1 MERTSTEEEPR
12 RLADFLRTHRERI
25 LSAWLAAVRRLA
37 PARDLD
43 RPILLD
49 YLPQFLDE
57 LADFLDDVRAGNPA
71 TEPEKLPAMHAL
83 ERLEVGYDLAEVVEE
98 YAILRQCVIDLVH
111 HESAPAM
118 RSAQLA
124 RLHSGIDRAIVT
136 STARY
141 HEASERT
148 LRALDRISS
157 AALTHRDPEKML
169 PELLKVLL
177 ETCASVDA
185 ASLLLLEGDLLRVHA
200 AAGIGLENTIGETV
214 PVGASLAGQVALTRT
229 PISIRDAATDPLVTR
244 ESIRRSGLRGYYGVP

>member
-1 MERTSTEEEPR
+1 FCRMERTSTEEEPR
-12 RLADFLRTHRERI
+12 RLADFLRAHRERI
-25 LSAWLAAVRRLA
+25 LSDWLAAVRRLA

-124 RLHSGIDRAIVT
+124 RLHSGIDPAIGA
-136 STARY
+136 AR
-141 HEASERT
+141 
-148 LRALDRISS
+148 LLWRAL
-157 AALTHRDPEKML
+157 AARR
-169 PELLKVLL
+169 
-177 ETCASVDA
+177 ASD
-185 ASLLLLEGDLLRVHA
+185 
-200 AAGIGLENTIGETV
+200 
-214 PVGASLAGQVALTRT
+214 
-229 PISIRDAATDPLVTR
+229 
-244 ESIRRSGLRGYYGVP
+244 RSGHHRLGEHSRVLG